1 MKSAKFI
8 CNVAAAFTVALA
20 AFSVQ
25 AVEPTQEVRKYA
37 NYYYAYPYPEKQLPK
52 LTPAPKGYEPF
63 HLEHYGRH
71 GSRWHIG

>member
-37 NYYYAYPYPEKQLPK
+37 NYYYAYP
-52 LTPAPKGYEPF
+52 
-63 HLEHYGRH
+63 
-71 GSRWHIG
+71 